1 MPIQSYYCPQTG
13 YGYNLT
19 RLKSQN
25 ARKFQLLAET
35 FQITRPQS
43 RTGAQGLSRFLCW
56 ALALSCA
63 LHFGPALAASVPF
76 WGAKTSVAIDTPINQ
91 LKKGEFLWMG
101 DAFTAGP
108 VVMVV
113 SISEQKA
120 YVYRNGILIG
130 AATVSTGRPGHLTP
144 TGVFTV
150 LQKQK
155 EHRSTIYD
163 GAPMPYMERLTWG
176 GIALHAGGLPGYP
189 ESHGCVH
196 LPSEFAKLLFGIS
209 PAGMTVVIATDAS
222 APESV
227 SHPGY
232 LVPVSYVGG
241 KPVEALPLSGMDDES
256 WQPELSPTGPL
267 SIVLSQA
274 SQRIVVYRNGI
285 EIGRAELKVT
295 GDQPLA
301 SRALVL
307 AEGPSVAPDP
317 FVPDSTK
324 LRWTRIGVPG
334 QIGLAGTDA
343 DPAAIARIKIPAE
356 FVSRLNAILTTGATL
371 FVTDEALSAES
382 SGNMVQVVDANPP
395 SQHL

>member
-1 MPIQSYYCPQTG
+1 MRG
-13 YGYNLT
+13 YFNYLMDT
-19 RLKSQN
+19 L
-25 ARKFQLLAET
+25 QLH
-35 FQITRPQS
+35 RPRS
-43 RTGAQGLSRFLCW
+43 RAGVRRFCRCLYLVLGF
-56 ALALSCA
+56 ACA
-63 LHFGPALAASVPF
+63 MQWDPAHADSVPF
-76 WGAKTSVAIDTPINQ
+76 WGAKASVAIDTPIEQ
-91 LKKGEFLWMG
+91 LKKGQFLWMG

-113 SISEQKA
+113 SLTEQKA

-130 AATVSTGRPGHLTP
+130 ATTVSTGRPGHLTP

-209 PAGMTVVIATDAS
+209 PSGMTVVIASDAT

-227 SHPGY
+227 AHPGY
-232 LVPVSYVGG
+232 LAPVNIAGG
-241 KPVEALPLSGMDDES
+241 LPVERVPLAGTDDER
-256 WQPELSPTGPL
+256 WQPELSPSGPI

-285 EIGRAELKVT
+285 EIGRARLTVA
-295 GDQPLA
+295 GDEPLA
-301 SRALVL
+301 AHVLVL
-307 AEGPSVAPDP
+307 AEGPSGIPDP
-317 FVPDSTK
+317 YVPDSTK
-324 LRWTRIGVPG
+324 FRWSRIGVPG
-334 QIGLAGTDA
+334 HLGEAGTNVDA
-343 DPAAIARIKIPAE
+343 AAIARIKIPSE
-356 FVSRLNAILTTGATL
+356 FVSRVNSVLTTGATV
-371 FVTDEALSAES
+371 FVTDEALSTNT
-382 SGNMVQVVDANPP
+382 SGKTLQVVDANPP
-395 SQHL
+395 AKARNDKT